1 MSEKKDELV
10 DLVLNENVSAIQILV
25 DRLGITSDEVIDLIN
40 DLLKEGKLNGTI
52 TEDGSRFFK
61 SDVKLS
67 EAPTIER
74 SEDLPDFMS
83 FNSKPGM
90 VTAIIGF
97 IIIAAGVIVNTYSSD
112 ALEQNFAAILILL
125 GMLIAFTGLYCLS
138 QRKTPA

>member
-97 IIIAAGVIVNTYSSD
+97 IIIAAGVIVNAYSSD
-112 ALEQNFAAILILL
+112 ALEQNFAAIFGIQ
-125 GMLIAFTGLYCLS
+125 T
-138 QRKTPA
+138 T